1 VSAEVP
7 RSGTFKKVTSLANP
21 LVKDIRALH
30 QKKHREETGLFIAEG
45 EKLVRDAV
53 EGGWS
58 IHTLA
63 YAAARGNE
71 AIGALAARAKA
82 SGGAVLE
89 VSAQVLEKIARRD
102 NPQNVIGVFRQR
114 FASEAAIGR
123 EGVWVALDRVRDPGN
138 LGTVIRTADA
148 AGLAGVALVGA
159 CVDPF
164 AVETVR
170 ATMGSVFHV
179 AIARTAEDDLI
190 AQARRHGATL
200 IGTHLTAEAIDY
212 RAADYRQPL
221 ILLMGNE
228 QQGLTEKLA
237 AACDTLVRI
246 PMRGRAD
253 SLNLAVSTAL
263 MIYEAL
269 RQELP

>member
-1 VSAEVP
+1 MPPPVPTQGSARLP
-7 RSGTFKKVTSLANP
+7 RG
-21 LVKDIRALH
+21 R
-30 QKKHREETGLFIAEG
+30 
-45 EKLVRDAV
+45 KLPA
-53 EGGWS
+53 
-58 IHTLA
+58 
-63 YAAARGNE
+63 
-71 AIGALAARAKA
+71 
-82 SGGAVLE
+82 
-89 VSAQVLEKIARRD
+89 AQVLEKIARRD

-114 FASEAAIGR
+114 FAAEAAIGR

-138 LGTVIRTADA
+138 LGTIIRTVDA

-179 AIARTAEDDLI
+179 AITRTGEDGLI
-190 AQARRHGATL
+190 AQARRHGARL
-200 IGTHLTAEAIDY
+200 IGTHLTAKAIDY

-237 AACDTLVRI
+237 AACDALVRI